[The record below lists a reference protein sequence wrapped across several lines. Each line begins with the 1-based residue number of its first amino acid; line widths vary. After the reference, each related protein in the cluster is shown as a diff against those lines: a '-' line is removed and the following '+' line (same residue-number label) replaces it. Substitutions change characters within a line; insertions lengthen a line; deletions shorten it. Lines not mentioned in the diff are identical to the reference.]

1 MLQSEHTA
9 LTDPQTNTLDM
20 NFFLNAAERP
30 TSYSLRNRPETT
42 HIGEQHSSKHQHA
55 GTTCQVTD
63 SLRIVPFQ
71 ITVYA
76 YHCIWKT
83 TSQHHTVNILCDRH
97 SDTERSRP
105 FEKQIITTTR
115 MSKTH
120 NHRKLGFKI
129 VPSTD
134 QQVRIVR
141 RSTSFHNNQTRD
153 MCFDKPVNLIT
164 QAAA

>member
-1 MLQSEHTA
+1 
-9 LTDPQTNTLDM
+9 M
-20 NFFLNAAERP
+20 NYFLNAAERP
-30 TSYSLRNRPETT
+30 TSYSLRHRPETT
-42 HIGEQHSSKHQHA
+42 HTGEQHNSKHQHA

-83 TSQHHTVNILCDRH
+83 MSQHHAINILCGRH

-129 VPSTD
+129 VPSVNRSASSNRQEIHLLP
-134 QQVRIVR
+134 QQPDAGHV
-141 RSTSFHNNQTRD
+141 
-153 MCFDKPVNLIT
+153 L
-164 QAAA
+164 